1 MGRVIELL
9 DGLILADSGAPED
22 SRTAS
27 QSDDGRDVDDSY
39 GSAGDSDSKAPP
51 WP

>member
-9 DGLILADSGAPED
+9 DGLILADSGATEE

-27 QSDDGRDVDDSY
+27 DSRDGSSSDNHSE
-39 GSAGDSDSKAPP
+39 APP